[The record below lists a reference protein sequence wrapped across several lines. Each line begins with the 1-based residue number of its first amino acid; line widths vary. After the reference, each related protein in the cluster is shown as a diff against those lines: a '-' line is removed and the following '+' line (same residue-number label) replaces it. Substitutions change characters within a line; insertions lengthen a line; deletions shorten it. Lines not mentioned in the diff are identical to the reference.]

1 MELLQFVKEKLGEHK
16 ITGKEILVKKCP
28 YCGKEKHKFSIN
40 YERGLFQC
48 FSGSCREV
56 GSIGKLYR
64 KFGLID
70 KSEYNPK
77 SVDIKEYCSNITTEI
92 IDFFKTRGINE
103 NTIKQNFFDIMAT
116 VNNEISFIYRKKFE
130 VHSIKVR
137 SIKEKRFS
145 GKKLKDLT
153 LWKLDFCDN
162 TKPLIICEGEIDQLS
177 FEEQGIYNSVSVP
190 TGAGSLSWLDTD
202 YEELEKFKTIIL
214 ALDNDEAG
222 QKAVKEIMKRLPDET
237 EVRLINFLDYKD
249 ANEVLMAGL
258 ELKDFIKN
266 ASIVEEEYYLKL
278 SEIDQQ
284 QEQLKFSTG
293 SKNINRMIGGIR
305 GGELSIFT
313 GRGGSGKST
322 ILNQFSL
329 EVAKQGGRVLIYSP
343 ELTDGQYK
351 NWTTRQMIPKDH
363 SDFLEKVYDPIEE
376 ENKFFVKKHYSDKM
390 SLWLDKYFNYISSG
404 IKLTDKEI
412 LKIIVKDIKKYNTK
426 FIVID
431 NLMKINFENTN
442 DIYESQKVFVNE
454 LSEISKRYNVCV
466 NLVAHPKKHDP
477 YNPDQY
483 DIAGTSNMPNLVDNI
498 YYFIQIGENDHEGFK
513 KYNKKNHETIVN
525 NQVNSGMVCLKSREG
540 KACGKW
546 EFMTFDPVR
555 KRIHQYQEFKN
566 YCDQWQ
572 EVQEDLEYEMFEKLC
587 DEYAKPN

>member
-1 MELLQFVKEKLGEHK
+1 MELLQFVKEHLGEHK
-16 ITGKEILVKKCP
+16 VSGKEIIVKKCP

-77 SVDIKEYCSNITTEI
+77 SVDIKDYCSNITPEI
-92 IDFFKTRGINE
+92 IEFFKSRGITE
-103 NTIKQNFFDIMAT
+103 KTIKHNFFDIMAT
-116 VNNEISFIYRKKFE
+116 INNEISFIYRKKFE

-145 GKKLKDLT
+145 GKKLNDLT

-162 TKPLIICEGEIDQLS
+162 AKPLIICEGEIDQLS
-177 FEEQGIYNSVSVP
+177 FEEQGIYNTVSVP
-190 TGAGSLSWLDTD
+190 TGAGSLSWIDTD
-202 YEELEKFKTIIL
+202 YEELEKYKTIIL

-222 QKAVKEIMKRLPDET
+222 EKAVKEIIKRLPE
-237 EVRLINFLDYKD
+237 EIEIKKINFLDYKD

-258 ELKDFIKN
+258 DLKDFIKN
-266 ASIVEEEYYLKL
+266 SVVIEEEHYIKL
-278 SEIDQQ
+278 SEIDQHK
-284 QEQLKFSTG
+284 EQLKFSTG
-293 SKNINRMIGGIR
+293 SKTINRMIGGLR
-305 GGELSIFT
+305 CGELTIWT

-322 ILNQFSL
+322 VLNQMAL
-329 EVAKQGGRVLIYSP
+329 AVAEQGIGVLVYSP
-343 ELTDGQYK
+343 ELTDTQYK

-363 SDFLEKVYDPIEE
+363 TGFLEKVYDKIEE
-376 ENKFFVKKHYSDKM
+376 EHKYFVKKDYSDKM
-390 SLWLDKYFNYISSG
+390 SIWLDKYFNYISSG
-404 IKLTDKEI
+404 VKLNDKEL
-412 LKIIVKDIKKYNTK
+412 LKIIVRDIKKYNSK
-426 FIVID
+426 FIIID
-431 NLMKINFENTN
+431 NLMKINFENTT

-454 LSEISKRYNVCV
+454 LSEISKRYNVCI

-513 KYNKKNHETIVN
+513 KYNKKNYDLIVN
-525 NQVNSGMVCLKSREG
+525 NQINSGMVCLKSREG

-546 EFMTFDPVR
+546 EFLTFDPTR
-555 KRIHQYQEFKN
+555 KRIYHYTEFPN
-566 YCDQWQ
+566 YCDKWQ
-572 EVQEDLEYEMFEKLC
+572 EQFEQIEEELFEKLC
-587 DEYAKPN
+587 DEFSGIS

>member
-16 ITGKEILVKKCP
+16 IQGKEILVKTCP
-28 YCGKEKHKFSIN
+28 YCGKSKHKFSIN

-70 KSEYNPK
+70 NSEYNPK
-77 SVDIKEYCSNITTEI
+77 TVDIKEYCSNITPSI
-92 IDFFKTRGINE
+92 IEFFKTRGITE
-103 NTIKQNFFDIMAT
+103 NTIKQNFFDIMST

-137 SIKEKRFS
+137 SITEKRFS

-153 LWKLDFCDN
+153 LWKLDFCD
-162 TKPLIICEGEIDQLS
+162 TDKPLIICEGELDQLS
-177 FEEQGIYNSVSVP
+177 FEEQGISNAVSVP

-222 QKAVKEIMKRLPDET
+222 QKAIKDIIKRLPEET
-237 EVRLINFLDYKD
+237 EIRKINFLDYKD

-258 ELKDFIKN
+258 ELKDFVKN
-266 ASIVEEEYYLKL
+266 STILEEEHYLKL

-293 SKNINRMIGGIR
+293 SKIINRMIGGLR
-305 GGELSIFT
+305 GGELSIWT

-322 ILNQFSL
+322 ILNQMAIT
-329 EVAKQGGRVLIYSP
+329 VAEQKGGVLIYSP
-343 ELTDGQYK
+343 ELTDSQYK
-351 NWTTRQMIPKDH
+351 NWTTRQMIPSDH
-363 SDFLEKVYDPIEE
+363 TDFLEKVYDTIEE
-376 ENKFFVKKHYSDKM
+376 EHKYYVKKKYSDLM
-390 SLWLDKYFNYISSG
+390 SIWLDDNFNYISSG
-404 IKLTDKEI
+404 IKLTDKEL
-412 LKIIVKDIKKYNTK
+412 LKIIVKDIKKYNSK

-454 LSEISKRYNVCV
+454 LSEISKKFNVSI

-513 KYNKKNHETIVN
+513 KYNKNNYDTITK
-525 NQVNSGMVCLKSREG
+525 NQVNAGMVCLKSREG
-540 KACGKW
+540 KKVGKW
-546 EFMTFDPVR
+546 EFLTFDATR
-555 KRIHQYQEFKN
+555 KRIFHYTEFPN
-566 YCDQWQ
+566 YADKWQ
-572 EVQEDLEYEMFEKLC
+572 KSLEEKEYEMFEKLC